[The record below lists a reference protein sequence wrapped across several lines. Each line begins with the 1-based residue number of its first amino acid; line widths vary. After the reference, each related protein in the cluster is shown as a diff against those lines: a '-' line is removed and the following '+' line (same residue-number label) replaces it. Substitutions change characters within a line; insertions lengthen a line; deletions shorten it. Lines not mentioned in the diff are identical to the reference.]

1 MQETQ
6 LRTSEET
13 RIIMKNYLEAMDVE
27 IVNEIED
34 GENWGFWTKFGNFPV
49 LIEHRADR
57 RYCVVAFQITLP
69 EDGGIAKL
77 NSYYENN
84 DANFLF
90 ELTRAF
96 TSPLT
101 GFTRIVDNDRVIGYS
116 VSKYIY
122 PFHPEFSMRSLDIA
136 LQAVISTGAVGAA
149 FLRAMLKEGEV
160 RHEMRKDLGDTQT
173 GPMYG

>member
-1 MQETQ
+1 MQETT

-13 RIIMKNYLEAMDVE
+13 RLILKNYLTGMDVE

-34 GENWGFWTKFGNFPV
+34 GENWGFWTKFGSFPV
-49 LIEHRADR
+49 LIEHKADSH
-57 RYCVVAFQITLP
+57 YCVVAFQITLP

-77 NSYYENN
+77 NSFYQNN
-84 DANFLF
+84 DAIFLY

-96 TSPLT
+96 SSPLT

-116 VSKYIY
+116 ISKYIY

-160 RHEMRKDLGDTQT
+160 RHEMRNDLKEAQT
-173 GPMYG
+173 GPMFG